1 MLKIA
6 VLVKN
11 VPNRGGN
18 PPEISEEDFRL
29 RREQPE
35 AGLDPS
41 DEPGVELA
49 VQLAG
54 PSGGEVTVV
63 SMGTEAALPALHRA
77 LAMGADR
84 AVLVT
89 DDELAGADVLT
100 TAKVLAAVIGR
111 EPFDLIV
118 AGAESTDAATG
129 TMPMALGALLE
140 LPSATFARRVTLD
153 GRRLSIERQTAAGYD
168 DVECELPALVGVT
181 QAVADPR
188 YPTLR
193 ETIRAKSKPVE
204 RVSLIDLGL
213 SPDQL
218 RSTHMITSIDL
229 AAERQAGEV
238 IEDADEGVA
247 RIVALLREMKVK

>member
-1 MLKIA
+1 MLKVA

-11 VPNRGGN
+11 VPNRGGT

-49 VQLAG
+49 VQLAER
-54 PSGGEVTVV
+54 SGGEVTVV
-63 SMGTEAALPALHRA
+63 SMGAEPALSAIHRA

-84 AVLVT
+84 GVLVT
-89 DDELAGADVLT
+89 DDQLAGADALA
-100 TAKVLAAVIGR
+100 TAKVLAAVLGR
-111 EPFDLIV
+111 ETFDLVV

-129 TMPMALGALLE
+129 TMPMTLAALLD
-140 LPSATFARRVTLD
+140 LPSATFARRVALD
-153 GRRLSIERQTAAGYD
+153 GRKLSIERQTGAGYD

-193 ETIRAKSKPVE
+193 DTIRAKSKPVE
-204 RVSLIDLGL
+204 RVSLAELALTGEE
-213 SPDQL
+213 L
-218 RSTHMITSIDL
+218 RSTHVITSIEL
-229 AAERQAGEV
+229 APEREAGEI
-238 IEDADEGVA
+238 IEDASEGVA
-247 RIVALLREMKVK
+247 RIVAMLREVMVK